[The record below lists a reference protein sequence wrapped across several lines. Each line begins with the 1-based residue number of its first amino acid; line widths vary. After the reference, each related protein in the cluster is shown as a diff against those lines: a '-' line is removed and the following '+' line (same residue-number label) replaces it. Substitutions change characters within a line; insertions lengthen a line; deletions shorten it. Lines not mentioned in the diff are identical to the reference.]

1 MHAHDT
7 HPAPSTG
14 GATHGADGRQAYT
27 GGRFL
32 TFLLGGETFA
42 LDILGIKEV
51 IQYLPCTTVPMMPGF
66 MHGVINLRGRVVP
79 VIDLRAR
86 FGHGTSSIGHK
97 TCIVVLE
104 VGDGDGQQDVG
115 VIVDAVQQVLQIPGG
130 EIEPPPNFGARIRTE
145 FIHGMGKVRDR
156 FVIILDA
163 EEVLS
168 IEEME
173 SLVRLGMDTTEEG
186 ARVHGS

>member
-1 MHAHDT
+1 MAANHNAQ
-7 HPAPSTG
+7 AVRAG
-14 GATHGADGRQAYT
+14 DGNASAGQYED
-27 GGRFL
+27 GRFL
-32 TFLLGGETFA
+32 TFQLGGESFA

-51 IQYLPCTTVPMMPGF
+51 IQYLPCTTVPMMPRF

-86 FGHGTSSIGHK
+86 FGDGVSTVGHK

-104 VGDGDGQQDVG
+104 VGDGESQQDIG
-115 VIVDAVQQVLQIPGG
+115 VIVDAVQQVLEIPGR
-130 EIEPPPNFGARIRTE
+130 EIEPPPSFGARIRPE

-163 EEVLS
+163 DEVLS
-168 IEEME
+168 VEEME
-173 SLVRLGMDTTEEG
+173 NLARLGHDAVEEG
-186 ARVHGS
+186 AHAA

>member
-1 MHAHDT
+1 MAALDKQ
-7 HPAPSTG
+7 PAPPTG
-14 GATHGADGRQAYT
+14 GATHGADDEHDYAD
-27 GGRFL
+27 GRFL

-86 FGHGTSSIGHK
+86 FGHGTSTIGHK

-104 VGDGDGQQDVG
+104 VGDGDGQQNIG
-115 VIVDAVQQVLQIPGG
+115 VIVDAVQQVLQIPGS
-130 EIEPPPNFGARIRTE
+130 EIEPPPSFGARIRTE

-156 FVIILDA
+156 FVI
-163 EEVLS
+163 
-168 IEEME
+168 
-173 SLVRLGMDTTEEG
+173 
-186 ARVHGS
+186 